1 MLGGADKMIKQLHSL
16 RVSWTHS
23 SWSGRLGARISWRAV
38 GMAAILSAGFGLNG
52 ALASPDKIAGANECG
67 ECHKKEVKA
76 WQNTHHFS
84 TFRDLPKS
92 KDAKEIAS
100 KMGVKRLK
108 AESLCTSCHFTVQEV
123 KGKSKAI
130 AGISCE
136 SCHAPAKD
144 WFKVHSEF
152 SGKKEGQESKAEI
165 AARWEKSEAAGMIR
179 PKSIYAL
186 AKNCFSCHVV
196 PQEKLVNVGGHAAGS
211 KFELVAWSQG
221 EIRHNSWYNK
231 GKSNPEAKPERKRMM
246 FVVGRIVELETALIG
261 LSKATVKKDY
271 ALKMAKRTSNARKV
285 VAQLAKVLSGAP
297 ELKEIVAVAK
307 TAELKLNNEADLAAV
322 AGKIS
327 VLGLKFAS
335 GYDGSKFGAIDKY
348 LPGTKKFKGTASN

>member
-38 GMAAILSAGFGLNG
+38 GLAAILSAGFGLNG

-76 WQNTHHFS
+76 WQTTHHFS

-123 KGKSKAI
+123 KGKPKSI

-179 PKSIYAL
+179 PKSLYAL
-186 AKNCFSCHVV
+186 AKNCFSCHTV
-196 PQEKLVNVGGHAAGS
+196 PQEKLVNVGGHTAGS

-221 EIRHNSWYNK
+221 EVRHNLWHNK
-231 GKSNPEAKPERKRMM
+231 GKSNREASVERKRMM
-246 FVVGRIVELETALIG
+246 FIVGRIVELETALIG
-261 LSKATVKKDY
+261 VSKATVKKDY
-271 ALKMAKRTSNARKV
+271 ALKMAKRAGNARKV

-297 ELKEIVAVAK
+297 ELKDIVAASK
-307 TAELKLNNEADLAAV
+307 TAKLKLNNEANLAAA
-322 AGKIS
+322 AGKVS

-335 GYDGSKFGAIDKY
+335 AYDGSKFGAIDKY
-348 LPGTKKFKGTASN
+348 LPGPKKIKGKASN